1 MVYDKIA
8 GVLKVI
14 NCFFFYPSL
23 CCVPMLIKD
32 DLYWYSKSEPQ
43 AHILGRGLG
52 ANVYALDQGDEI
64 WLFDCGLNII
74 NREKNLL
81 KFMKEDG
88 LDPQKISKIFITHA
102 HPDHMNALPF
112 FIEKFNPEVY
122 LHEADAEM
130 FEWDRHE
137 WLRDEHGRI
146 EKYWK
151 LRGTTK
157 LFSKIVTFFTWWTMG
172 RYSHLSKTAISTLLT
187 DDTEINHARHSV
199 RAIHTPGHTLG
210 HTAYYLPHIKTL
222 ISGDAINTRFSNK
235 PALNTFNADSSA
247 YSKTIDKLGGLDI
260 EILCD
265 AHGDQPN
272 IGAEKVK
279 KIVSDSRK
287 HLNAAK
293 ELVRKKLDD
302 YSSKGASISVLRNI
316 IPKEIWTAVDLK
328 ITPLVIMMELIDTR
342 KAYIKDKKVFLQ

>member
-1 MVYDKIA
+1 M
-8 GVLKVI
+8 
-14 NCFFFYPSL
+14 
-23 CCVPMLIKD
+23 
-32 DLYWYSKSEPQ
+32 
-43 AHILGRGLG
+43 
-52 ANVYALDQGDEI
+52 
-64 WLFDCGLNII
+64 
-74 NREKNLL
+74 
-81 KFMKEDG
+81 
-88 LDPQKISKIFITHA
+88 
-102 HPDHMNALPF
+102 
-112 FIEKFNPEVY
+112 
-122 LHEADAEM
+122 
-130 FEWDRHE
+130 
-137 WLRDEHGRI
+137 
-146 EKYWK
+146 
-151 LRGTTK
+151 
-157 LFSKIVTFFTWWTMG
+157 
-172 RYSHLSKTAISTLLT
+172 
-187 DDTEINHARHSV
+187 
-199 RAIHTPGHTLG
+199 G

-342 KAYIKDKKVFLQ
+342 KAFIKDKKVFLQ